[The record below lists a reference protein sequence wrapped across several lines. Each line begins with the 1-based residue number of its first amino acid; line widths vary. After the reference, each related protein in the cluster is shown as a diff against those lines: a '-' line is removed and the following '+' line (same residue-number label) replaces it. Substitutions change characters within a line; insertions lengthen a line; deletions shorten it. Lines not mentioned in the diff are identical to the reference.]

1 MKKSLILILSLA
13 FFFLNFSAKAQITA
27 DLLDKKWQVEFD
39 VYEHIRNMNESQW
52 AAYSKLSVSKRR
64 EIESQMKKDAASS
77 LFEFKSDFTFKVSKS
92 GELLEEGKWMIQSD
106 GKTIIAKN
114 DNGFEDKITLL
125 EVSPQKMIISS
136 EQYGQNVTLIPLKKE
151 N

>member
-1 MKKSLILILSLA
+1 MKKYLLITFTILTS
-13 FFFLNFSAKAQITA
+13 FFLSFAAEAQITA
-27 DLLDKKWQVEFD
+27 DLLDKKWQVQFD

-77 LFEFKSDFTFKVSKS
+77 LFEFNSNFTFKVSKN
-92 GELLEEGKWMIQSD
+92 GELLEEGQWMIQSD

-114 DNGFEDKITLL
+114 DNGFEDKIILL
-125 EVSPQKMIISS
+125 DVSPQKMVISS
-136 EQYGQNVTLIPLKKE
+136 EQYGQNVTLVPLKE
-151 N
+151 